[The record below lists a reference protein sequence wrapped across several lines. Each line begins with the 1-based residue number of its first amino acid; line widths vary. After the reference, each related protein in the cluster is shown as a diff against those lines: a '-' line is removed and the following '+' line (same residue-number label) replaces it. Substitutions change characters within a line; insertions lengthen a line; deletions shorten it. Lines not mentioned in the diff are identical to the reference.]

1 MIKYL
6 ARRPCAKCQHSF
18 IVMLVTHGPRLR
30 TINGF
35 CGNCDHSIKWQLVRG
50 KASRPNFNVRKQT
63 IVPIIFESDK
73 KVEVPT
79 HD

>member
-1 MIKYL
+1 LI
-6 ARRPCAKCQHSF
+6 
-18 IVMLVTHGPRLR
+18 
-30 TINGF
+30 
-35 CGNCDHSIKWQLVRG
+35 RG